1 MRGED
6 IKMGKDIEKDE
17 INNLE
22 EKITDEY
29 DLINSLSI
37 GEYCRKIK
45 HKFNTEELAVLIFRN
60 KRMSIDEKISKYEEL
75 IKNYPDMEVIKRI
88 NCKHYDSVKELIKG
102 EVERLQELKTNFL
115 KDENKVV
122 YFFEAYYESTRIWDS
137 YKGNQNNIMAT
148 YKEIDEEIE
157 KEIKEY
163 EDIIAYRVYKKY
175 LNCDIP
181 IITAEYQVINNRRIL
196 NNIYDSKNDF
206 LDIDNIY
213 IKIPTPFKKGD
224 ILATW
229 DYIPYRKRN

>member
-1 MRGED
+1 MKNDMRE
-6 IKMGKDIEKDE
+6 KKTKDIE
-17 INNLE
+17 
-22 EKITDEY
+22 EKIVDEY

-37 GEYCRKIK
+37 GKYCRKIK
-45 HKFNTEELAVLIFRN
+45 HEFNTEELVVLIFRN

-75 IKNYPDMEVIKRI
+75 TKNYPDMEVIERI
-88 NCKHYDSVKELIKG
+88 NCKHHDSVKELIKG
-102 EVERLQELKTNFL
+102 EIERLLELKTNFL
-115 KDENKVV
+115 KNENNVV

-137 YKGNQNNIMAT
+137 YKGNRNNIMAT
-148 YKEIDEEIE
+148 YKEIDEKIAN
-157 KEIKEY
+157 EIKEY

-175 LNCDIP
+175 LNCDKP
-181 IITAEYQVINNRRIL
+181 SITAEYQVIDNRRIL
-196 NNIYDSKNDF
+196 NNIYDAKNDF